1 MTITDFQE
9 KKNHKLRAASP
20 RPEHTLRETR
30 RQLRWEWMRRNLNI
44 EIASAQA
51 SRVVDD
57 ADERKMQSYSL
68 SSNNRRTFMMLVIRA
83 ALEDTKL
90 LISDLTYELGIS
102 RNAVETMVR
111 ETSEAGWVH
120 VEKDAKGYKH
130 VWSADCLV
138 RCYYNYSKWL
148 FRSVKNLNLRKL
160 TEDIARVEVLYEQME
175 ADDFTDK

>member
-1 MTITDFQE
+1 MT
-9 KKNHKLRAASP
+9 NHKLKVVSP

-57 ADERKMQSYSL
+57 ADERKMQYYSL

-90 LISDLTYELGIS
+90 VVSDLTYELGVS
-102 RNAVETMVR
+102 RNTVETMVR
-111 ETSEAGWVH
+111 ECRENGWLE
-120 VEKDAKGYKH
+120 VEKDGKGYKH
-130 VWSADCLV
+130 VWAADCLV
-138 RCYYNYSKWL
+138 KCYYNYSKWL
-148 FRSVKNLNLRKL
+148 YQTISNLEIRKVS
-160 TEDIARVEVLYEQME
+160 EDIARVDLLYKQME
-175 ADDFTDK
+175 QGGLNAN

>member
-1 MTITDFQE
+1 MT
-9 KKNHKLRAASP
+9 NYKLQAVSP

-44 EIASAQA
+44 EIAAAQA

-57 ADERKMQSYSL
+57 ADERKMQAYSL
-68 SSNNRRTFMMLVIRA
+68 SSQNRRTFMMLVIRA

-90 LISDLTYELGIS
+90 LVTDLVHDLGVS
-102 RNAVETMVR
+102 RNTVETMVK

-120 VEKDAKGYKH
+120 VEKDAKGHKH

-138 RCYYNYSKWL
+138 NCYYNYSKWL
-148 FRSVKNLNLRKL
+148 FRACKNLKIRKVS
-160 TEDIARVEVLYEQME
+160 EDINRVEALYSQME
-175 ADDFTDK
+175 ADDFTNK

>member
-1 MTITDFQE
+1 MT
-9 KKNHKLRAASP
+9 NYKLQAVSP

-44 EIASAQA
+44 EIAAAQA

-57 ADERKMQSYSL
+57 ADERKMQAYSL

-90 LISDLTYELGIS
+90 LVSDIVYELGVS
-102 RNAVETMVR
+102 RNTVETMVK
-111 ETSEAGWVH
+111 ETSEAGWLE
-120 VEKDAKGYKH
+120 VEKDGKGHKH
-130 VWSADCLV
+130 LWAADCLV
-138 RCYYNYSKWL
+138 KCYYNYSKWL

-160 TEDIARVEVLYEQME
+160 TEDIARVEALYQQME
-175 ADDFTDK
+175 QGDFTNK